1 MDKNKKAPKE
11 PKEKKEELKNKVI
24 IAFLLALITC
34 IFIFF
39 TNETIFLL
47 LLISNKIEQLKELL

>member
-1 MDKNKKAPKE
+1 MEEKNKKAPKE
-11 PKEKKEELKNKVI
+11 PEKEELKNKMI
-24 IAFLLALITC
+24 IAFLLASITC

-47 LLISNKIEQLKELL
+47 LLISDKIKQLKELL